1 MIDLGDCLFL
11 GSRRPAG
18 AELQREKKPAQDL
31 QEPKFP
37 MKKLLMSADSSPE
50 THAVGGGLAKR
61 TFKEEAPVM
70 YAVMKRKSG

>member
-1 MIDLGDCLFL
+1 
-11 GSRRPAG
+11 
-18 AELQREKKPAQDL
+18 
-31 QEPKFP
+31 